1 MSDSHIMCVIV
12 LALSRL
18 VAALHVVTCRYMSL
32 HSHIMRVID
41 ACPLAPCGCVTCRYM
56 SLHVV
61 TCLRHVLQHVCLWS
75 CLHAA

>member
-32 HSHIMRVID
+32 H
-41 ACPLAPCGCVTCRYM
+41 
-56 SLHVV
+56 VV